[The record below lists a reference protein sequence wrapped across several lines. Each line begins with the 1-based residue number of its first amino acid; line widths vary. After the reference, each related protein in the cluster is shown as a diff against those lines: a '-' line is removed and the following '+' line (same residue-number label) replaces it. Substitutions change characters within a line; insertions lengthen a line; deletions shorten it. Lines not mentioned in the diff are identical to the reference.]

1 MVSDLHGYVKG
12 LLGVEGTIFNL
23 RPFAQALDIPT
34 KAMDQVMKSY
44 NDDDQ
49 QLEVILNHWS
59 KEKDVPENLAALRK
73 ALEGIKQG

>member
-1 MVSDLHGYVKG
+1 MRG
-12 LLGVEGTIFNL
+12 LLGVEEAIFNVI
-23 RPFAQALDIPT
+23 PFAQALDIPT
-34 KAMDQVMKSY
+34 KAMDQVTKSC
-44 NDDDQ
+44 NDDNQ